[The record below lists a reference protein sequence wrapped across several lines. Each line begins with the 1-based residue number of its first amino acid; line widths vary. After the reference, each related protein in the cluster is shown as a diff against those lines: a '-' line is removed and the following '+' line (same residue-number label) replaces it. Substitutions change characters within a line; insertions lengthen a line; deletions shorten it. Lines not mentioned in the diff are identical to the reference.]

1 MIKINVGKGENY
13 FKNVSGKEKQ
23 KREQEILK
31 ANRGEKK
38 SVGKQ
43 EQKETINKKGN

>member
-13 FKNVSGKEKQ
+13 FKNISGKEKR
-23 KREQEILK
+23 KKGGQEILK

-38 SVGKQ
+38 GERK
-43 EQKETINKKGN
+43 